1 MRAAPRDEEAG
12 VPPACGA
19 KPGCQGMSAPTD
31 VVVRRE
37 GPVALV
43 QLAGAD
49 RLNPIGSHTSSA
61 LAAAVREIDADPTV
75 RAAVVHGAGR
85 AFSAGADIDEIAGFS
100 GAGDFSA
107 FVKGI
112 TDVLEQIERSPV
124 PFIAAIHGPAM
135 GGGLELALACDLRVA
150 AGTVRLG
157 LPEAK
162 LGVLPGAGGT
172 QRLPRLVPR
181 TIAFEML
188 VTGRPITGERAYEI
202 GLVNQVCE
210 SAEEV
215 LAAARAL
222 AVELA
227 GGAPL
232 VAELTKSLLAETTS
246 MPLYPAI
253 ERERDVAAELF
264 ASAD

>member
-1 MRAAPRDEEAG
+1 
-12 VPPACGA
+12 
-19 KPGCQGMSAPTD
+19 MSEPTG

-37 GPVALV
+37 GAIAFL

-85 AFSAGADIDEIAGFS
+85 AFSAGADIDEINGFGGGS
-100 GAGDFSA
+100 DFA
-107 FVKGI
+107 RFVKGI
-112 TDVLEQIERSPV
+112 TDALESIERSPV

-135 GGGLELALACDLRVA
+135 GGGLELALACDLRVVCR
-150 AGTVRLG
+150 TVKLG

-172 QRLPRLVPR
+172 QRLPRLVPQ
-181 TIAFEML
+181 TVAFEML

-210 SAEEV
+210 SPEEV
-215 LAAARAL
+215 LAAATAL
-222 AVELA
+222 AEELA

-232 VAELTKSLLAETTS
+232 VPQLTKSLLAET
-246 MPLYPAI
+246 MLLPLYPAI
-253 ERERDVAAELF
+253 EREREVATELF
-264 ASAD
+264 ASADGREGFASFVAKRAAVFRTERP